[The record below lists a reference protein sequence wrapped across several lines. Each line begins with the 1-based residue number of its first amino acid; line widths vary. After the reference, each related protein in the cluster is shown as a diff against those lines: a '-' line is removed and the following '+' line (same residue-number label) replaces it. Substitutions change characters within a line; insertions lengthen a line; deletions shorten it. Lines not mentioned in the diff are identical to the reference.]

1 MKKILAWL
9 SIIVFLIWRL
19 IVMEHQLS
27 LAKNEQKRLSDELKK
42 NNKQLTV
49 LITQQRRNQQALLS
63 YSTQIEQSKLH
74 YQQQE
79 NELNRLRYE
88 NKQLDGWLNSALPA
102 DIIRLR
108 QRPAFNSIADYRQ
121 WMFTRQSLSVSSNS
135 VKQ

>member
-1 MKKILAWL
+1 MKKIFAWL
-9 SIIVFLIWRL
+9 SIIVLLIWKL

-135 VKQ
+135 GKQ

>member
-1 MKKILAWL
+1 MKKIFAWL
-9 SIIVFLIWRL
+9 SIIVLLIWRL
-19 IVMEHQLS
+19 IVIEHQLS

-121 WMFTRQSLSVSSNS
+121 WMFTRQSLSVSSYS

>member
-9 SIIVFLIWRL
+9 SIIVLLIWRL

-42 NNKQLTV
+42 NNKQMMV

-121 WMFTRQSLSVSSNS
+121 WLFTSQSMSVSSNS